1 MCLHS
6 NGRRF
11 RISNSNISSNYS
23 QNAYLMLKNTPGDH
37 IWGVE
42 AMDLNW
48 LRDFECLARTL
59 NFTRASN
66 ERNITQSAF
75 SRRIKAL
82 ENWVGL
88 PLVNRATY
96 PIQLTEAGQNFL
108 PTAKAAIAQLTESR
122 QSIRDADRGDTRFVR
137 ISALHTISINY
148 LAHQIERIQKEIPE
162 LRTRVISDSLST
174 CCELLLEGAVDIM
187 LVYYH
192 QYVSP
197 KIDDTGFERKDL
209 LSDKLIPVAARDA
222 AQRQGWHLSN
232 RDGAPIPHLAYEQ
245 SSFLGQVIEN
255 SISIEALNI
264 ETIYIDGLVETI
276 RRRLLQGSGVA
287 WMPQTAVETEL
298 QNGSLVAI
306 GDQSLNISVTISAL
320 ANPTYVDDSARKM
333 WSLL

>member
-1 MCLHS
+1 
-6 NGRRF
+6 
-11 RISNSNISSNYS
+11 
-23 QNAYLMLKNTPGDH
+23 
-37 IWGVE
+37 
-42 AMDLNW
+42 
-48 LRDFECLARTL
+48 
-59 NFTRASN
+59 
-66 ERNITQSAF
+66 
-75 SRRIKAL
+75 
-82 ENWVGL
+82 
-88 PLVNRATY
+88 
-96 PIQLTEAGQNFL
+96 
-108 PTAKAAIAQLTESR
+108 
-122 QSIRDADRGDTRFVR
+122 
-137 ISALHTISINY
+137 
-148 LAHQIERIQKEIPE
+148 
-162 LRTRVISDSLST
+162 
-174 CCELLLEGAVDIM
+174 LLEGAVDIM

-222 AQRQGWHLSN
+222 AQQQGWHLSN

-255 SISIEALNI
+255 SIFIEALNI

-276 RRRLLQGSGVA
+276 RRRLLQGSGFA

-320 ANPTYVDDSARKM
+320 ANPTYFDDSARKM

>member
-1 MCLHS
+1 
-6 NGRRF
+6 
-11 RISNSNISSNYS
+11 
-23 QNAYLMLKNTPGDH
+23 MLKNTPGDH

-222 AQRQGWHLSN
+222 AQQQGWHLSN

-264 ETIYIDGLVETI
+264 ETIYMTGWSKPSAGAFYRAAALPGCHKPP
-276 RRRLLQGSGVA
+276 LKQSCK
-287 WMPQTAVETEL
+287 MAVW
-298 QNGSLVAI
+298 SP
-306 GDQSLNISVTISAL
+306 L
-320 ANPTYVDDSARKM
+320 ATRA
-333 WSLL
+333 

>member
-1 MCLHS
+1 
-6 NGRRF
+6 
-11 RISNSNISSNYS
+11 
-23 QNAYLMLKNTPGDH
+23 MLKNTPGDH

-222 AQRQGWHLSN
+222 AQQQGWHLSN
-232 RDGAPIPHLAYEQ
+232 RDGAPIPYLAYEQ

-276 RRRLLQGSGVA
+276 RRRLLQGSGFA

-306 GDQSLNISVTISAL
+306 GDPSLNISVTISAL
-320 ANPTYVDDSARKM
+320 ANPTYFDDSARKM